1 MINEELNKSDLRKIK
16 SLIKKEINL
25 FKKKDLEIKIK
36 NTVKSNFK
44 DIEDLDKKFDDKV
57 EKITKEVLQA
67 FYDLMYREKY
77 ILKRKVKR

>member
-25 FKKKDLEIKIK
+25 FKKKDLESKIK

-77 ILKRKVKR
+77 IMKRKVKR

>member
-16 SLIKKEINL
+16 SLIKKEIDL
-25 FKKKDLEIKIK
+25 FKKKDLEDKIK
-36 NTVKSNFK
+36 VTVKSNFK
-44 DIEDLDKKFDDKV
+44 DIEELDNKFDDKV

-77 ILKRKVKR
+77 IMKRKVKR

>member
-25 FKKKDLEIKIK
+25 FKKKDLETKIK

-77 ILKRKVKR
+77 IMKRKVKR